1 MINSLNILVHIPL
14 INLSFPAN
22 MQLFMSFFMGISNF
36 DLLPTGFIS
45 EELVEFTPTDAMSP

>member
-22 MQLFMSFFMGISNF
+22 MQLFMSYFMGISNF
-36 DLLPTGFIS
+36 DLLPTDFIS
-45 EELVEFTPTDAMSP
+45 ESVIEFTPTDALNS